1 MTETL
6 VIRLLADG
14 QAAGQTASQTVGQT
28 VGQADDGNA
37 PDGGQAEWAVV
48 DATGACVL
56 APATGPLLQ
65 AAPLCAGRRTV
76 VLVPA
81 ARVLRTRVDVP
92 LKGAARIA
100 QALPFALEDTL
111 ADDVEDL
118 HFAAG
123 TRYPDDQV
131 AVAVVRREWIDAWQS
146 RLAAAGIAGQAM
158 YADSDGVVDITGTS
172 TLVLEEQHAM
182 LRDPGCDP
190 VISDLATLE
199 GLLELWLAQPRPPAA
214 DGVVPPRN
222 LQVYDA
228 TVEGLPNRIWEEL
241 QERVASLEVRR
252 LPDGALLRLGAAI
265 VTSPGVNLLQGD
277 YAQRTSMGSYW
288 PRWRLAA
295 ALVATLAATV
305 IAAAGADAWRLRQ
318 EGAALEAEIRAAA
331 DFTFPGADAGGNL
344 GALVAARL
352 EGNSSAAQGAASRQF
367 LYTLQTVAVAV
378 AKTGNATIEG
388 INYRAGVMELQVRAP
403 SADALDTIRKFVAEA
418 GRLQAE
424 IQSSNAAGDEI
435 QGRIRISS
443 SGA

>member
-1 MTETL
+1 MSETL

-14 QAAGQTASQTVGQT
+14 
-28 VGQADDGNA
+28 DG
-37 PDGGQAEWAVV
+37 PDGPEGGQAEWAVV

-56 APATGPLLQ
+56 APATGPLSQ
-65 AAPLCAGRRTV
+65 AAPLCLGRRTV
-76 VLVPA
+76 VLVPS

-100 QALPFALEDTL
+100 QALPFALEDVL

-123 TRYPDDQV
+123 TRFPDGQV
-131 AVAVVRREWIDAWQS
+131 AVAVVRREWLDGWQA
-146 RLAAAGIAGQAM
+146 RLVTAGIPCEAM
-158 YADSDGVVDITGTS
+158 YADSDAVLDIAGTS

-182 LRDPGCDP
+182 LRDPGSDP
-190 VISDLATLE
+190 VMSDLATLD
-199 GLLELWLAQPRPPAA
+199 GLLELWLAQPRPAGA
-214 DGVVPPRN
+214 DGAVPPRN

-228 TVEGLPNRIWEEL
+228 TVEGLPNTVWEGL
-241 QERVASLEVRR
+241 QDRVTSLEVRR

-277 YAQRTSMGSYW
+277 YAQRTSMGSHW

-295 ALVATLAATV
+295 ALAASLAAAV
-305 IAAAGADAWRLRQ
+305 IATAGADAWRLKQ
-318 EGAALEAEIRAAA
+318 ESAALDTEIRAAA
-331 DFTFPGADAGGNL
+331 GFTFPGTDPGGNL
-344 GALVAARL
+344 RAVVADRL
-352 EGNSSAAQGAASRQF
+352 GGSNSAASSPASRQF
-367 LYTLQTVAVAV
+367 LRTLQTVAVAV

-418 GRLQAE
+418 GQLKAE
-424 IQSSNAAGDEI
+424 IQSSNAVGDEI
-435 QGRIRISS
+435 QGRIRISG